1 MGSVMIDKELL
12 GQIILTLKNLNVQG
26 YDSMDMLV
34 GCVGALTQA
43 YNAPA
48 KNEEGGGA
56 DG

>member
-1 MGSVMIDKELL
+1 MGIVMIDKELL

-48 KNEEGGGA
+48 KNEEVGGV